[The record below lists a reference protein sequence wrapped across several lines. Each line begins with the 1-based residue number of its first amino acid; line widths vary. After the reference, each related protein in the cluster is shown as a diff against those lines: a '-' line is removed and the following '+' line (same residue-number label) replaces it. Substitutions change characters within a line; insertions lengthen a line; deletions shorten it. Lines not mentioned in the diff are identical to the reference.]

1 MLAFRKKKMSI
12 DDFNPVRSLGEGAY
26 GEVLLVKLKATK
38 KEYAMKVLD
47 KAHIAKE
54 QKEYQVLIEK
64 QALSKLSHPNFVKL
78 HFSFQVSQQLTQ
90 DEGYLYMVLDYVR
103 NGDLHKMAKTMSG
116 SSSSW

>member
-78 HFSFQVSQQLTQ
+78 HFSFQVPPAA
-90 DEGYLYMVLDYVR
+90 Y
-103 NGDLHKMAKTMSG
+103 SG
-116 SSSSW
+116 WRLLVHGAGLCEEWRPA